1 MNVSSYEAL
10 ELCRGLLAFSA
21 PGMAVAVPHAALAQI
36 VELASGA
43 PSEGQGQDSA
53 VEPLQELFDVAALA
67 RRYNRATT
75 TVRQRFHDGL
85 FGPPAER
92 RFRGRGY
99 VAPAE
104 AVHEFE
110 ARTGLKSVVV
120 PGSRPIAVIVD
131 TSAEA
136 SESVRTP
143 RPARKPKS
151 IPARAGGMGGKIFAA
166 QGGRRDR
173 RSA

>member
-1 MNVSSYEAL
+1 MNVSSHEAL
-10 ELCRGLLAFSA
+10 ALCRGLLAFSA

-43 PSEGQGQDSA
+43 ASEAQPQDAA

-75 TVRQRFHDGL
+75 TVRQWFHDGL

-104 AVHEFE
+104 AVREFE
-110 ARTGLKSVVV
+110 TRTGLKSVVT
-120 PGSRPIAVIVD
+120 GIRPIAVLVD
-131 TSAEA
+131 SPAEA
-136 SESVRTP
+136 ESASQA
-143 RPARKPKS
+143 RPARKRKS
-151 IPARAGGMGGKIFAA
+151 TPPRAGGMGGKIFAA
-166 QGGRRDR
+166 QGGLRVR

>member
-21 PGMAVAVPHAALAQI
+21 PGVAVAVPHAALAQI

-43 PSEGQGQDSA
+43 PSEGQAHDSA
-53 VEPLQELFDVAALA
+53 MEPLQELFDVATLAL
-67 RRYNRATT
+67 RYNRATT
-75 TVRQRFHDGL
+75 TVRQWFHDGL

-99 VAPAE
+99 VASAA

-110 ARTGLKSVVV
+110 ARTGLKSVA
-120 PGSRPIAVIVD
+120 PESHRIAVMVD
-131 TSAEA
+131 TSSETSEA
-136 SESVRTP
+136 VRTP
-143 RPARKPKS
+143 RPARKPKGN
-151 IPARAGGMGGKIFAA
+151 PARAGGMGAKIFAA
-166 QGGRRDR
+166 QGGLRVR

>member
-1 MNVSSYEAL
+1 MNVSSSEAL

-43 PSEGQGQDSA
+43 PSEGQAQDSA

-75 TVRQRFHDGL
+75 TVRQWFHDGL

-110 ARTGLKSVVV
+110 ARTGLKSVT
-120 PGSRPIAVIVD
+120 PESRRIAVIVD
-131 TSAEA
+131 ISADTSET
-136 SESVRTP
+136 VRTP

-151 IPARAGGMGGKIFAA
+151 TPARVGGMGGKIFAA
-166 QGGRRDR
+166 QGGLRVRRP
-173 RSA
+173 A

>member
-1 MNVSSYEAL
+1 MNVSSHEAL

-43 PSEGQGQDSA
+43 PLEGQAQDA
-53 VEPLQELFDVAALA
+53 AAEPLQELFDVAALA

-75 TVRQRFHDGL
+75 TVRQWFHDGL

-120 PGSRPIAVIVD
+120 PGSRPIAVMVD
-131 TSAEA
+131 TSAET
-136 SESVRTP
+136 SEAARTP
-143 RPARKPKS
+143 RMSRKQKS
-151 IPARAGGMGGKIFAA
+151 PPARAGGMGGKIFAA
-166 QGGRRDR
+166 QGGLRVR

>member
-43 PSEGQGQDSA
+43 RSEGQGQDSA

-75 TVRQRFHDGL
+75 TVRQWFHDGL

-110 ARTGLKSVVV
+110 ARTGLKSVA
-120 PGSRPIAVIVD
+120 PESQRIAVIVD
-131 TSAEA
+131 TSAET
-136 SESVRTP
+136 SEAVGTP
-143 RPARKPKS
+143 RPVRNPKS
-151 IPARAGGMGGKIFAA
+151 TPARVGGMGGKIFAA